1 MKEELFALEELKA
14 RLTYELEQAEE
25 PPALLRPNMAH
36 EYRRRIDGLFKA
48 LSDEHTRLEASED
61 IRALVGQIIVSP
73 GENGE
78 PELLLKGDL
87 AGILSLAAGR
97 KTPAHPQDE
106 RVLLSVVAG
115 AGFEP
120 ATFRL

>member
-1 MKEELFALEELKA
+1 MKAPRSCRLLNLRHVVYQTKGLKF
-14 RLTYELEQAEE
+14 RLDESSVAGQ
-25 PPALLRPNMAH
+25 AH
-36 EYRRRIDGLFKA
+36 ED
-48 LSDEHTRLEASED
+48 TRV
-61 IRALVGQIIVSP
+61 LVGQIIVSP

-78 PELLLKGDL
+78 PELLLKGGL
-87 AGILSLAAGR
+87 ASILSLAAGK

-106 RVLLSVVAG
+106 RVLLTMVAG

>member
-1 MKEELFALEELKA
+1 M
-14 RLTYELEQAEE
+14 
-25 PPALLRPNMAH
+25 
-36 EYRRRIDGLFKA
+36 
-48 LSDEHTRLEASED
+48 EASED

-73 GENGE
+73 GENGK
-78 PELLLKGDL
+78 PEVLLKDDL

-97 KTPAHPQDE
+97 KTPARPQDE
-106 RVLLSVVAG
+106 RVLPSLVAG